1 MIKENTIFSLENFN
15 KIHELNN
22 NYLNYIKSY
31 NTIIKELTQKLSV
44 IKKDKET
51 KTKEIINNLSEEETQ
66 NLSLILK
73 YENTFPTLLQLY
85 TENICKFISDLE
97 KEIKYHETFLKEK
110 ENLINEI
117 KSKFEEAKNDYT
129 KKNKEIGNSEKS
141 FLKSML
147 KTEEI
152 LYTFFSQEKKEK
164 KDHKKKN
171 IASKIISNINLNNNQ
186 NIVTKEQVDNCIN
199 TTKKLENNYKESI
212 ESINLSQDNY
222 IQMDNNS
229 SENIKNNISDLLKE
243 SKLFLINILT
253 PMKNSFVN
261 TISEIDKFISDL
273 TKSDGNQIIESIE
286 NHFKNNMIKKE
297 EYIPKNY
304 DLKILKN
311 EQDNK
316 EQKKKSTNKKNL
328 FSSLNIFKKKS
339 NSSPLT
345 KDGQKVSVLED
356 GLEVMN
362 FIDNEFALLT
372 TRKMI
377 NTFKLINNGGY
388 NMNEEEEKMTT
399 KKLINKIFCNFKRKR
414 AGSSSND
421 KDNNINLKED

>member
-85 TENICKFISDLE
+85 TENIYKFISDLE

-141 FLKSML
+141 FLKSIS

-229 SENIKNNISDLLKE
+229 SEDIKNNISDLLKE

-328 FSSLNIFKKKS
+328 FSSLNIFKI
-339 NSSPLT
+339 L
-345 KDGQKVSVLED
+345 
-356 GLEVMN
+356 
-362 FIDNEFALLT
+362 
-372 TRKMI
+372 RH
-377 NTFKLINNGGY
+377 
-388 NMNEEEEKMTT
+388 
-399 KKLINKIFCNFKRKR
+399 
-414 AGSSSND
+414 
-421 KDNNINLKED
+421 